1 MAHNLR
7 VQRDCSHNCE
17 VALVITKNQSEIGL
31 NWFFPKK
38 KFSDC
43 VEPPM
48 TLPPAPPEEGT
59 SGAEKVE
66 KVSAQKRFFF
76 IARPPEKN
84 FF

>member
-7 VQRDCSHNCE
+7 AQRDCSHNCE

-43 VEPPM
+43 VELPM
-48 TLPPAPPEEGT
+48 SLPPAPPEEGT
-59 SGAEKVE
+59 LRAFSVE
-66 KVSAQKRFFF
+66 KTDDQNAVFF
-76 IARPPEKN
+76 
-84 FF
+84 